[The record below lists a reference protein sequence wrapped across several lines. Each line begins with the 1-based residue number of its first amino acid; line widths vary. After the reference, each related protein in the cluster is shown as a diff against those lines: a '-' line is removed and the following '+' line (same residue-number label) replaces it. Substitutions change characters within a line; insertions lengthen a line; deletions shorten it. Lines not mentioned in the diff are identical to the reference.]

1 MKIADIDPRMEQQK
15 NCDTISDKARCIA
28 GGVLE
33 ALLVLTE
40 KSQRKNGGSGVM
52 IQEKTSSLAEA
63 FDITEKDNVIA
74 VVGAGGKTT
83 LIDFLAQEL
92 AEKGFRVG
100 IMTTTHRYYPK
111 KFDGIE
117 KEEEEILELLKRD
130 KIVEVG
136 KYRTKRAT
144 AIKNRTCI
152 RKMYQWIKKQVD
164 FLLVEADGAKRMPI
178 KVPAFWEPVLYPDMK
193 KVIVVAGLCGVGKN
207 GKKYASDGISVFR
220 KKKGEHLVQ
229 ADQLVRLMQR
239 VYAKEDERT
248 WIFFF

>member
-1 MKIADIDPRMEQQK
+1 
-15 NCDTISDKARCIA
+15 
-28 GGVLE
+28 
-33 ALLVLTE
+33 
-40 KSQRKNGGSGVM
+40 M

-136 KYRTKRAT
+136 SIVQKEQQPLKTGPVSE
-144 AIKNRTCI
+144 
-152 RKMYQWIKKQVD
+152 KMYQWIKKQVD

-193 KVIVVAGLCGVGKN
+193 KVIVVAGLCGVGK
-207 GKKYASDGISVFR
+207 KWKEVCFR
-220 KKKGEHLVQ
+220 WNFCFSQEKGEHLVQ
-229 ADQLVRLMQR
+229 ANQLVRLMQR

-248 WIFFF
+248 WIFFLNQWDCMRCEKQKKQVESAVGMSRYPIRWGQLLENSDKDIKIWRMK